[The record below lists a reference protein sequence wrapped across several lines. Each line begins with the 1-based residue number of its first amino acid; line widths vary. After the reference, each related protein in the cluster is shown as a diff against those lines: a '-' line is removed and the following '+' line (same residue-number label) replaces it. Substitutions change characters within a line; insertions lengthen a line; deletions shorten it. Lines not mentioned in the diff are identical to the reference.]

1 MSESKLIEAS
11 IIFRTKSIL
20 TVLLTED
27 AVREL
32 KNAIKESRYIELR
45 IESKEHRLID
55 TESIVEVAFRDF
67 DHHDETVMEAARKSA
82 LRWLGLKRSVS
93 TPRATTLKRSKP
105 QDCSS
110 ADSACVG
117 TVVQEALL
125 WNLRR

>member
-20 TVLLTED
+20 TVLMTED
-27 AVREL
+27 GVREL

-67 DHHDETVMEAARKSA
+67 THSDPSVLEAGHKSA
-82 LRWLGLKRSVS
+82 LTAEHIEWD
-93 TPRATTLKRSKP
+93 A
-105 QDCSS
+105 
-110 ADSACVG
+110 
-117 TVVQEALL
+117 E
-125 WNLRR
+125 